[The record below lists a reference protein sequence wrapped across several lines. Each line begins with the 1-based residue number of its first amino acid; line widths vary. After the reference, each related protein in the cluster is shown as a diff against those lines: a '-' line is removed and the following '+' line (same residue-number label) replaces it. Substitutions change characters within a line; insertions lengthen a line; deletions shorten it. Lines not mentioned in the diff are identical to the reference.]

1 MNHLEI
7 LTALCDLPTAP
18 YCEGEVIA
26 WLRAWSARHEGTIR
40 NWQDKA
46 GNVYLEYRKGRAGR
60 GLRGLEAHRDH
71 AGGTP
76 VRTPAAPGGP
86 LVWEAHMDHPGFTV
100 ERQRRDGR
108 IEAVFRGGVKPSH
121 FKGARVRFW
130 LPAAG
135 EWIASRVLEV
145 KTVRNQRHMK
155 VLLTVPARGTRLPA
169 GTLGMWDL
177 PEAAQ
182 RRGLFAARVCDD
194 LAGLAAII
202 CALEELMAHGVRAHV
217 VALCSRAEEVGFAG
231 VLAAC
236 EKGWVPKGSP
246 VIGIETSKAF
256 AASPQGA
263 GPIIRV
269 GDRTG
274 IFSAGLTHFLT
285 QTAGR
290 MADEDGG
297 FKYQRKLMDGGTCN
311 STAFAAYGYDA
322 GGICLAL
329 GNYHNMYDR
338 TAIGPHAPYRAPVA
352 RAGPGI
358 ASETISLAD
367 FEGLVRLLVE
377 TARHIGE
384 YRPGMERSAGGCRR
398 CTGWNRR
405 RCYMDRPAGGLGAPR
420 RREYRPSSC
429 FECFRA
435 LHFSLI
441 LRPHSRFSQGDTS
454 ASRPR
459 KNVVSRN

>member
-1 MNHLEI
+1 MNHIEI
-7 LTALCDLPTAP
+7 LTAMCNLPTAP

-26 WLRAWSARHEGTIR
+26 WLLAWAKGHEGAIR
-40 NWQDKA
+40 TGRDPA
-46 GNVYLEYRKGRAGR
+46 GNVYLTYRKGRAGR
-60 GLRGLEAHRDH
+60 APQALNAHLDH
-71 AGGTP
+71 ADGTP
-76 VRTPAAPGGP
+76 VKAPAALGGP
-86 LVWEAHMDHPGFTV
+86 LVLEAHMDHPGFTV
-100 ERQRRDGR
+100 TRQRREGT

-130 LPAAG
+130 QAG
-135 EWIASRVLEV
+135 AREWSASKVLEV
-145 KTVRNQRHMK
+145 KTVPNERHMK
-155 VLLTVPARGTRLPA
+155 VLLAAPRDGRRLAA

-202 CALEELMAHGVRAHV
+202 CTLEELILHRVPAHV

-236 EKGWVPKGSP
+236 EHGWVPRGAP
-246 VIGIETSKAF
+246 VIGLETSKAYPE
-256 AASPQGA
+256 SPQGA

-274 IFSAGLTHFLT
+274 IFSAGLTHFLA

-290 MADEDGG
+290 LADEAGG

-322 GGICLAL
+322 GGLCVAL
-329 GNYHNMYDR
+329 GNYHNMFDR
-338 TAIGPHAPYRAPVA
+338 GAVGPHAPFRPPVA
-352 RAGPGI
+352 KAGPGI
-358 ASETISLAD
+358 ASETIDLGD
-367 FEGLVRLLVE
+367 FQGLVRLLVE

-384 YRPGMERSAGGCRR
+384 YRPGMGAIRTRLAQMHQKEQEAFLY
-398 CTGWNRR
+398 GW
-405 RCYMDRPAGGLGAPR
+405 A
-420 RREYRPSSC
+420 
-429 FECFRA
+429 
-435 LHFSLI
+435 
-441 LRPHSRFSQGDTS
+441 
-454 ASRPR
+454 
-459 KNVVSRN
+459 K